1 MMIDMN
7 EKKLQAKQLAKI
19 RLEARKGRV
28 SAIRKRIAIFGVTLM
43 VAFSGLVVAVNG
55 MPLVL
60 GNGSEPQTT
69 EVVQTDGIEQQVGA
83 TVVAFAGEFI
93 GDDDDDDEEEGEG
106 GGFFDTGTSASVQS
120 SQS

>member
-1 MMIDMN
+1 MMVGMN

-28 SAIRKRIAIFGVTLM
+28 STIRKKIAVFGVTLM
-43 VAFSGLVVAVNG
+43 VAFSGLVIALNG
-55 MPLVL
+55 VPMVL
-60 GNGSEPQTT
+60 GSGTEPQTT
-69 EVVQTDGIEQQVGA
+69 EVVQTDGVEQQVGA
-83 TVVAFAGEFI
+83 TVVAFAGEII
-93 GDDDDDDEEEGEG
+93 GGDDDDDEEEGEG

>member
-1 MMIDMN
+1 MMTDMN

-28 SAIRKRIAIFGVTLM
+28 SAIRRKIAIFGVTLM
-43 VAFSGLVVAVNG
+43 VAFSGLVVAING

-60 GNGSEPQTT
+60 GSASEAQTT

-83 TVVAFAGEFI
+83 TVVAFAGEI
-93 GDDDDDDEEEGEG
+93 ISGDDDEEEENKG
-106 GGFFDTGTSASVQS
+106 GGFFSTSTSDPVQS

>member
-28 SAIRKRIAIFGVTLM
+28 SAIRRRIAVFGVTLM

-60 GNGSEPQTT
+60 GSGSEPQGT
-69 EVVQTDGIEQQVGA
+69 EVVQTDGVEQQVGA
-83 TVVAFAGEFI
+83 TVIAFAGQFLE
-93 GDDDDDDEEEGEG
+93 GDDDEEEEEG

>member
-28 SAIRKRIAIFGVTLM
+28 STIRKKIAIFGVTLM
-43 VAFSGLVVAVNG
+43 VAFSGLVVAING

-60 GNGSEPQTT
+60 GNGSEAQTT

-83 TVVAFAGEFI
+83 TVVAFAGEII
-93 GDDDDDDEEEGEG
+93 GGDDDDDEEEEG

>member
-1 MMIDMN
+1 MIIDMN

-28 SAIRKRIAIFGVTLM
+28 SAIRRKIAIFGVTLT
-43 VAFSGLVVAVNG
+43 VAFSGLVVAING

-60 GNGSEPQTT
+60 GSGSESQTT
-69 EVVQTDGIEQQVGA
+69 EVVKADGIEQQVGA

-93 GDDDDDDEEEGEG
+93 GGDDDDEEEGEG